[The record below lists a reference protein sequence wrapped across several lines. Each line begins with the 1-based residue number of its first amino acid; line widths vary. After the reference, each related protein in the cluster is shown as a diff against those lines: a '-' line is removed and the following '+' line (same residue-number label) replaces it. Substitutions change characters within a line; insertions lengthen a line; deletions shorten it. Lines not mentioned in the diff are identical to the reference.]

1 MLNNLHILV
10 VDDNEMNRL
19 VAATV
24 LENHGIIVREAVNGA
39 DAVRVLEKESF
50 DLVLMDLQMPVMDG
64 LEASMKIRKE
74 LGLSVPIVALTAS
87 TLNEESH
94 RCIDAGMN
102 DFIIKPFKEEE
113 MVQVLMRNIS
123 HEQRAGQNNDMRKI
137 S

>member
-1 MLNNLHILV
+1 
-10 VDDNEMNRL
+10 
-19 VAATV
+19 
-24 LENHGIIVREAVNGA
+24 
-39 DAVRVLEKESF
+39 
-50 DLVLMDLQMPVMDG
+50 MDLQMPVMDG

-123 HEQRAGQNNDMRKI
+123 HEQRAGRDNDMRKI